1 MKKHHTHR
9 IGLLT
14 CKIYLAAVLSVF
26 AFTAR
31 AQILDGS
38 FEDGFNG
45 WTTTPG
51 DFIIGI
57 NPYEPVGTDGYCSG
71 DLGGG
76 DISGAVLSQTISNFS
91 HGGTYR
97 LDYDS
102 ASNVGFNPPSLIT
115 VWEVI
120 ILGDGQQITSQT
132 LSQQSIGS
140 LAGSFGFV
148 HRQMTFDVSPGVQ
161 NITISFVDVTPNGG
175 YQVDTALDQV
185 AVTPVPEPA
194 TLSLL
199 ALSGLALLWRRQ
211 SRIS

>member
-1 MKKHHTHR
+1 
-9 IGLLT
+9 
-14 CKIYLAAVLSVF
+14 
-26 AFTAR
+26 
-31 AQILDGS
+31 
-38 FEDGFNG
+38 
-45 WTTTPG
+45 
-51 DFIIGI
+51 
-57 NPYEPVGTDGYCSG
+57 
-71 DLGGG
+71 
-76 DISGAVLSQTISNFS
+76 
-91 HGGTYR
+91 
-97 LDYDS
+97 
-102 ASNVGFNPPSLIT
+102 

-120 ILGDGQQITSQT
+120 ISGDGQQITSQT

-175 YQVDTALDQV
+175 FRVDTALDQV

>member
-1 MKKHHTHR
+1 MKKHYTHR
-9 IGLLT
+9 IGLST
-14 CKIYLAAVLSVF
+14 YKTAQRTFYIAAVVSVF
-26 AFTAR
+26 TFTTR

-57 NPYEPVGTDGYCSG
+57 NPYEPIGTDGYCSG

-76 DISGAVLSQTISNFS
+76 DIPGAVLSQTISNFS

-102 ASNVGFNPPSLIT
+102 AANAGTGVTT

-120 ILGDGQQITSQT
+120 ISGDGQQITGQT
-132 LSQQSIGS
+132 LSQQSIGP

-148 HRQMTFDVSPGVQ
+148 HRQMTFDVSPSVQ
-161 NITISFVDVTPNGG
+161 NITISFVDMTPNGG
-175 YQVDTALDQV
+175 FQIDTALDQV
-185 AVTPVPEPA
+185 AVTPVPEPVTVA
-194 TLSLL
+194 LLTL
-199 ALSGLALLWRRQ
+199 AGLALFWRR
-211 SRIS
+211 RN